1 MVRTARSSSTANK
14 GSTVAYGT
22 MRKTTR
28 PKATHTGQ
36 DGTVV
41 TLHMPH
47 TYPTK
52 TASGVSSKSTGTLN
66 IFDPPNKVVSGTQ
79 QTVYESK
86 GNSRMYAEITEQVAM
101 TVHMT
106 KLEMN
111 LLTEALKT
119 ISTNSSGKMLA
130 DYLSNEQYGAI
141 IALYRSISNTQ

>member
-1 MVRTARSSSTANK
+1 
-14 GSTVAYGT
+14 
-22 MRKTTR
+22 
-28 PKATHTGQ
+28 
-36 DGTVV
+36 
-41 TLHMPH
+41 
-47 TYPTK
+47 
-52 TASGVSSKSTGTLN
+52 
-66 IFDPPNKVVSGTQ
+66 
-79 QTVYESK
+79 
-86 GNSRMYAEITEQVAM
+86 MYAEITEQVAM